1 MKEIR
6 KLARAI
12 VIDDLTK
19 ESGWGAALAGG
30 LGIGLPLLAAA
41 YFLSKKGVDINIP
54 GELSESIENIS
65 TGGLVPENGVSVN
78 LPDGLLESIQNIST
92 NGISVNH
99 NIEFINR
106 IFDKASK
113 TAQAARNVGNIT
125 AGAGGRNLH
134 GQDIPT
140 NGIYGWPIVGPAAYG
155 WNNLAR
161 TILGR

>member
-54 GELSESIENIS
+54 EELSESIENIS
-65 TGGLVPENGVSVN
+65 KGGLVPEK
-78 LPDGLLESIQNIST
+78 SIQDFTETLERAQESGIDINI
-92 NGISVNH
+92 GPID
-99 NIEFINR
+99 R
-106 IFDKASK
+106 IFDKASE